1 MNIMSE
7 EFVQVSVD
15 EMINKKVINLPNN
28 FLDSLTKIL
37 NYFLDNG
44 SLLTEFFDKYDSLP
58 TIPCLK

>member
-1 MNIMSE
+1 MSE

-37 NYFLDNG
+37 NYFLDND

-58 TIPCLK
+58 TIPGLK